1 MPIRIPVNLATEP
14 FRRVRAVVVGA
25 AALSLVLV
33 LILALQIFLITSEHS
48 QAADSRVLLDGL
60 NSKLRTVSLE
70 QQKLDNL
77 LRLPENAEVLDR
89 SVFLN
94 FLIEHKA
101 ISWTKLFADLETVM
115 PRDVRLMSVRL
126 PQVDAQNHVFL
137 DMTVAARE
145 PMPILEFIKR
155 LESSKQFS
163 GTQLLATQPPNQNEP
178 FIRSRMSVS
187 YAQTL

>member
-14 FRRVRAVVVGA
+14 FRRVRAVVVAA
-25 AALSLVLV
+25 AALSIVLVLV
-33 LILALQIFLITSEHS
+33 LVLQVYLITSEHG
-48 QAADSRVLLDGL
+48 QAADSRTLLNRL
-60 NSKLRTVSLE
+60 NAQINKISLQQQQLDTILR
-70 QQKLDNL
+70 Q
-77 LRLPENAEVLDR
+77 PENADVLDR

-94 FLIEHKA
+94 FLIAHKA

-126 PQVDAQNHVFL
+126 PQVDAQSHVFL
-137 DMTVAARE
+137 DMTVAAKD
-145 PMPILEFIKR
+145 PVPILEFIKK

-163 GTQLLATQPPNQNEP
+163 ETQLLTTTPPSQNEP
-178 FIRSRMSVS
+178 YIRSRMSVS

>member
-33 LILALQIFLITSEHS
+33 LVLAFQILLIASEHS
-48 QAADSRVLLDGL
+48 QAADSRALLDSL
-60 NSKLRTVSLE
+60 NSRLRTVSLE

-137 DMTVAARE
+137 DMTVAAKE
-145 PMPILEFIKR
+145 PLPILEFIKR

>member
-14 FRRVRAVVVGA
+14 FRRVRAVVVAA
-25 AALSLVLV
+25 AALSAVLV
-33 LILALQIFLITSEHS
+33 FVLALQIYLILSEHS
-48 QAADSRVLLDGL
+48 QAADSRLLL
-60 NSKLRTVSLE
+60 NRLNAQLNKISLQQQQLDTILR
-70 QQKLDNL
+70 Q
-77 LRLPENAEVLDR
+77 PENADVLDR

-94 FLIEHKA
+94 FLIAHKA

-126 PQVDAQNHVFL
+126 PQVDAQSHVFL
-137 DMTVAARE
+137 DMTVAARD
-145 PMPILEFIKR
+145 PVPILEFIKK

-163 GTQLLATQPPNQNEP
+163 DTQLLTQTPASQNEP
-178 FIRSRMSVS
+178 YIRFRMSVS